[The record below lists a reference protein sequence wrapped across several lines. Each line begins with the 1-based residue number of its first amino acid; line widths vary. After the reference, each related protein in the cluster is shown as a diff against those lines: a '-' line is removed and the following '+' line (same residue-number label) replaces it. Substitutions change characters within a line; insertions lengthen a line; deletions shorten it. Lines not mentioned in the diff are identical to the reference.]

1 MRVVAPS
8 LPDLAATFLQ
18 RGNTLRVRARGDS
31 MLPFLRHGDVLHVR
45 RLPAADVRVG
55 DVICYAPS
63 PGRLHLHRVVARDER
78 GFVTRGDALPY
89 VEDVPATR
97 VLGRVIARERRGRLR
112 RLDTRAARRCNRAI
126 VAAAPLTARVLPLA
140 RALRRAWRT
149 VRRG

>member
-1 MRVVAPS
+1 
-8 LPDLAATFLQ
+8 
-18 RGNTLRVRARGDS
+18 

-45 RLPAADVRVG
+45 PLPAAAVRVG

-78 GFVTRGDALPY
+78 GFVTRGDALSY
-89 VEDVPATR
+89 VEDVPASA
-97 VLGRVIARERRGRLR
+97 VLGRVIARERGGRLR
-112 RLDTRAARRCNRAI
+112 RLDTPAARRAGRAI
-126 VAAAPLTARVLPLA
+126 VVAAPLVAPVIPLA

>member
-1 MRVVAPS
+1 
-8 LPDLAATFLQ
+8 
-18 RGNTLRVRARGDS
+18 

-45 RLPAADVRVG
+45 ALPAAAVRVG

-89 VEDVPATR
+89 VEHVAAAAL
-97 VLGRVIARERRGRLR
+97 LGRVTARERAGRLR
-112 RLDTRAARRCNRAI
+112 RLDTPAAHQRSRVIA
-126 VAAAPLTARVLPLA
+126 AAAPLVARVLPLA
-140 RALRRAWRT
+140 RALHRAWRR

>member
-1 MRVVAPS
+1 MR
-8 LPDLAATFLQ
+8 

-45 RLPAADVRVG
+45 PLPAAAVCVG

-89 VEDVPATR
+89 VEDVPVAAL
-97 VLGRVIARERRGRLR
+97 LGRVIARERAGRVR
-112 RLDTRAARRCNRAI
+112 RLDTAAAARRARIITAT
-126 VAAAPLTARVLPLA
+126 APLVAHVLPLA
-140 RALRRAWRT
+140 RGLARAWRT
-149 VRRG
+149 VLHG

>member
-1 MRVVAPS
+1 
-8 LPDLAATFLQ
+8 
-18 RGNTLRVRARGDS
+18 

-45 RLPAADVRVG
+45 PLPTAAVCVG

-89 VEDVPATR
+89 VEDVPASA
-97 VLGRVIARERRGRLR
+97 VLGRVIARERGGRLR
-112 RLDTRAARRCNRAI
+112 RLDTPAARRAGRAI
-126 VAAAPLTARVLPLA
+126 AAAAPLVARVLPVA
-140 RALRRAWRT
+140 RAVYRTWRT

>member
-1 MRVVAPS
+1 MAPGAS
-8 LPDLAATFLQ
+8 ALQDLAGTFLR
-18 RGNTLRVRARGDS
+18 RGNTLRLRARGES

-45 RLPAADVRVG
+45 PLAAAAVRVG

-89 VEDVPATR
+89 VEAVPATA
-97 VLGRVIARERRGRLR
+97 VLGRVIARERGGRVR
-112 RLDTRAARRCNRAI
+112 RLDTAAARRSGRAI
-126 VAAAPLTARVLPLA
+126 VTAAPLVARLLPLA
-140 RALRRAWRT
+140 RAVWRAWRT